1 MKKKNIRVIIIYLLI
16 IGVIVAITAS
26 LYSSVP
32 KEEQTYAA
40 VRSYFV
46 KEQVREFVIDDGVL
60 TMKIEDEISGEG
72 KTREVEYKLGDI
84 ALTLFVNNLGELIDE
99 QYDEGIIEN
108 YDYPKPYEFPAW
120 VSILPYII
128 VVVGFVAIWFF
139 VMRQAAGGAAGKPG
153 AFGKSKA
160 KMNVPDK
167 DKVYFKDVAGA
178 DEEKAELEEIV
189 EFLRDP
195 AAFTKLGAKIPHG
208 VLLMGPPGTGKTLL
222 AKAVAGEAGVPF
234 YSISGSDFVEMYVGV
249 GASRVRD
256 LFETAR
262 KHPAAIIFIDE
273 IDAVGRHR
281 GAGLGGGHDER
292 EQTLNQLLVEMDGF
306 GTSEGIIVM
315 AATNRPDILDPALLR
330 PGRFDRQIT
339 VNYPDLKG
347 RVEILK
353 VHARNKPFE
362 ADVDLEHVAQT
373 TVGFTGA
380 DLANLLNE
388 AALLAARKGKS
399 LIGNNDI
406 DEAAMKI
413 IVGMPK
419 KNNRIKPEEKLKT
432 AYHEAGH
439 AIIAHVLPSLDPVK
453 QISIIPT
460 GRALGYTLNPPVE
473 DKYSVYREGM
483 KEEICELL
491 GGRVAEK
498 IVFDD
503 ISGGASNDI
512 QRATSIARNMVMK
525 YGMSDELGPILYGS
539 EHSSDEV
546 FLGRDFNS
554 DKNYSEETAAT
565 IDREI
570 KRIVTEAFE
579 RAESILREYRA
590 KLDFIANYLV
600 KNETM
605 DAEQFERVMNGEPT
619 VEELEAMVAEKK
631 RRSEEENAARAE
643 RIKQREA
650 EREKEREEKDKRS
663 GHRSG
668 GAWTY
673 PDGPNAY
680 PKDERSGDGTPTEQS
695 GDERD
700 AEPLPSEPPF
710 APTPVD
716 QPTEP
721 TAEPQPDEAPKES
734 AVAPPQVADAPEDA
748 AQSTTAEQSDEQAP
762 RKNGAYIEG
771 LTDVEPKEPEAD
783 DDPKNDE

>member
-1 MKKKNIRVIIIYLLI
+1 MKKNFRIIIIYVVLI
-16 IGVIVAITAS
+16 GIIVAVTAS
-26 LYSSVP
+26 LYGSVP
-32 KEEQTYAA
+32 KEEQTYAS

-46 KEQVREFVIDDGVL
+46 KEQVRSFEIKSGVL
-60 TMKIEDEISGEG
+60 KMQVEDEKSGEG

-84 ALTLFVNNLGELIDE
+84 SLTLFVNNMGELIDE
-99 QYDEGIIEN
+99 QYDKGIIES
-108 YDYPKPYEFPAW
+108 YDYPKPYEFPVW
-120 VSILPYII
+120 VSALPYLI
-128 VVVGFVAIWFF
+128 VIVGFVAIWFF
-139 VMRQAAGGAAGKPG
+139 VMKQAAGGGGGKPG
-153 AFGKSKA
+153 SFGKSKA
-160 KMNVPDK
+160 KINTPDK
-167 DKVYFKDVAGA
+167 DKVLFKDVAGA

-195 AAFTKLGAKIPHG
+195 GAFTKLGAKIPHG

-306 GTSEGIIVM
+306 GSSDGIIVM

-353 VHARNKPFE
+353 VHSRNKPLE

-399 LIGNNDI
+399 LIGSNDI

-419 KNNRIKPEEKLKT
+419 KNSRIKPQEKLKT

-453 QISIIPT
+453 QISVIPT

-498 IVFDD
+498 IVFEDV
-503 ISGGASNDI
+503 SGGASNDI
-512 QRATSIARNMVMK
+512 QRATQIARNMVMK

-539 EHSSDEV
+539 EHSNDEV
-546 FLGRDFNS
+546 FLGRDFNT
-554 DKNYSEETAAT
+554 DKNYSEETAAL
-565 IDREI
+565 IDKEI
-570 KRIVTEAFE
+570 KRIVSEAFE
-579 RAESILREYRA
+579 RAESILREYRG
-590 KLDFIANYLV
+590 KMDFIANYLA
-600 KNETM
+600 KNEVM
-605 DAEQFERVMNGEPT
+605 DDKQFEAVMNGEPT
-619 VEELEAMVAEKK
+619 VEELEEMVAEKK
-631 RRSEEENAARAE
+631 RRSEEENAARAA
-643 RIKQREA
+643 RIREK
-650 EREKEREEKDKRS
+650 EKEREREREKAESAKPQRPQGPGQS
-663 GHRSG
+663 
-668 GAWTY
+668 GAWIFPEMPGTY
-673 PDGPNAY
+673 
-680 PKDERSGDGTPTEQS
+680 RQ
-695 GDERD
+695 
-700 AEPLPSEPPF
+700 
-710 APTPVD
+710 
-716 QPTEP
+716 
-721 TAEPQPDEAPKES
+721 
-734 AVAPPQVADAPEDA
+734 
-748 AQSTTAEQSDEQAP
+748 
-762 RKNGAYIEG
+762 
-771 LTDVEPKEPEAD
+771 D
-783 DDPKNDE
+783 DDSTDDTSSDGSQNGDSSDDSQDDGEEK